1 MLLTRMH
8 SSRMRTGRSL
18 TVCWHLLPRRGVCLL
33 GGVPAGGVCSR
44 GVSALGGC
52 LVLGGSALGGCL
64 LWGGVC
70 SRGYALGVCV
80 CSEGVSAL
88 GGVSA
93 PGGLVLGGLLRGGIP
108 ACTEADTLPPLW
120 TESQMH
126 VKTLPWPNFVAAGN
140 YPVLTIDVHVIVLTS
155 IITRKLCFA
164 GGLRGSVDDNTTSRC
179 LE

>member
-1 MLLTRMH
+1 M
-8 SSRMRTGRSL
+8 
-18 TVCWHLLPRRGVCLL
+18 
-33 GGVPAGGVCSR
+33 PAGGGGACWGCLLQGSVCFGGMPGPGGYLLW

-52 LVLGGSALGGCL
+52 LLR
-64 LWGGVC
+64 GVC
-70 SRGYALGVCV
+70 SGGCV

-88 GGVSA
+88 GCVSA
-93 PGGLVLGGLLRGGIP
+93 PGGPGPGGSSLGGIP